1 MYSGRGIDAKYF
13 SVKTIKYAKRRGGEG
28 STGESTELD
37 PSRAQP
43 SQKVRPPLSDNTQYQ
58 Q

>member
-43 SQKVRPPLSDNTQYQ
+43 SQKVRPPLSDYTQ
-58 Q
+58 